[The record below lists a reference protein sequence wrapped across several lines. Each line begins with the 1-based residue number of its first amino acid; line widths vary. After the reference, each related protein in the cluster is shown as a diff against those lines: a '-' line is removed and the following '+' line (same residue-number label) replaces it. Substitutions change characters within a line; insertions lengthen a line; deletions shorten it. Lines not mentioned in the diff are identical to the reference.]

1 MPMSK
6 TRFMIARLTFI
17 AFLAA
22 WRSLAHADAGPPLPT
37 AIEADAVLLPSR
49 SVRLS
54 LPIEATL
61 REMRAK
67 EGDFVKQGDVLAI
80 LYTPSEALDRDRS
93 VKELELAHYRLK
105 VSERLRSDAIVSEE
119 QAREKQIDHD
129 VATLAVQRAQAILAE
144 KTLVAP
150 FDGCVLRV
158 FKEQGETVARV
169 EKIVEL
175 VDFSTLHAESY
186 LESPWLGI
194 IRRGSLAQV
203 QIPQLGEG
211 TRDAIVENVDP
222 VADPASGLFRV
233 RLVID
238 NVDYSIPSG
247 VPARV
252 RFVLGSILGVAKPE
266 KKDTKSSSN

>member
-1 MPMSK
+1 MKVPIINWFYASC
-6 TRFMIARLTFI
+6 
-17 AFLAA
+17 FLVVTPLLVAED
-22 WRSLAHADAGPPLPT
+22 RSLAAL
-37 AIEADAVLLPSR
+37 EADAVLLPSR
-49 SVRLS
+49 SVKLS
-54 LPIEATL
+54 LPMEATL
-61 REMRAK
+61 RELRVK
-67 EGDFVKQGDVLAI
+67 EGDFVKKGDLLAVLYSPA
-80 LYTPSEALDRDRS
+80 EALDRDRA
-93 VKELELAHYRLK
+93 VKELELAHFQLK
-105 VSERLRSDAIVSEE
+105 VSDKLRADAIVSEE
-119 QAREKQIDHD
+119 QAREKRIDHD
-129 VATLAVQRAQAILAE
+129 VAALHAQRAEALLAD

-211 TRDAIVENVDP
+211 TWDAIVENVDP